1 MNIFTKFHKD
11 WTIIVDFLLIAKF
24 LAIPDNYES
33 PYTIVFPWKLSSVY
47 VFLKSTNFLN
57 RYITDMWK
65 HIISTY
71 DKKRDFWNNFASMYL
86 KKECMLRTIVGLIA
100 KRRCKKWISII
111 IKSDVRES
119 FFFSP
124 CQNTGGD
131 FKQWNVSTMYQ
142 QYAKFRTKMR
152 PFFNLC
158 NCCYLSR
165 YTYLPIY
172 IHSC

>member
-1 MNIFTKFHKD
+1 MYIFTKFHKD

-24 LAIPDNYES
+24 LAIPDNHES

-119 FFFSP
+119 FFFHRVKIRAEISNNEM
-124 CQNTGGD
+124 CQQCTNNMQSFVLKWD
-131 FKQWNVSTMYQ
+131 HFSI
-142 QYAKFRTKMR
+142 YAIAAT
-152 PFFNLC
+152 
-158 NCCYLSR
+158 
-165 YTYLPIY
+165 
-172 IHSC
+172 